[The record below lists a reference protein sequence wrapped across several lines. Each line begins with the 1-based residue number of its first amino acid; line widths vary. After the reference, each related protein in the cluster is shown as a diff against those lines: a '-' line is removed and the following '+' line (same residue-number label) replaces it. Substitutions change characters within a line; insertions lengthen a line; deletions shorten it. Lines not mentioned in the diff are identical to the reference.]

1 MNGRAKTTANL
12 QDIRSVAVEQD
23 QFGSRKKSNDTVVIQ
38 GAIRDVGREQQHKR
52 KNSLAALLNHNATLS
67 AKTRKESTSVYSTR
81 GNERVPV
88 RKESQQIGQT
98 SKKYEAGDQSSNSYL
113 TA

>member
-12 QDIRSVAVEQD
+12 QDIRSVAVEPY

-38 GAIRDVGREQQHKR
+38 GGVRDLGREQQHKR
-52 KNSLAALLNHNATLS
+52 KNSLAALLNHNASLT
-67 AKTRKESTSVYSTR
+67 AKNRKESTSIYSKR

-88 RKESQQIGQT
+88 RKDSQPIGQT
-98 SKKYEAGDQSSNSYL
+98 ATRKYDAGD
-113 TA
+113 